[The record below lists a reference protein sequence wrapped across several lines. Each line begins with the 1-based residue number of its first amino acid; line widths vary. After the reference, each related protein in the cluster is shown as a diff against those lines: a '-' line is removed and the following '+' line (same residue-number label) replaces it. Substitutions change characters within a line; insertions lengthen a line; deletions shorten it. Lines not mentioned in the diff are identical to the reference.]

1 MFRKAE
7 SLLGLNKNIDAM
19 NTYLD
24 IMEIEP
30 SNVHALKAYN
40 DLSSQNP
47 SNRKAI
53 GTRIKIADSDVY
65 GNSQDME
72 LKKQEEDYAELI
84 KPAKIVKN
92 QFLTSI
98 QNLSR
103 ATTTKSKPKVQ
114 GHFDMHL
121 NPVENKSNNF
131 LIEEI

>member
-1 MFRKAE
+1 MKALFRKAE

-19 NTYLD
+19 DTYLD

-47 SNRKAI
+47 SNRKAT
-53 GTRIKIADSDVY
+53 GTRLKIADI
-65 GNSQDME
+65 E
-72 LKKQEEDYAELI
+72 LKKKEEDYAELI
-84 KPAKIVKN
+84 KPVKIVKN

-103 ATTTKSKPKVQ
+103 TVPESKSKVG
-114 GHFDMHL
+114 GHLDMNL
-121 NPVENKSNNF
+121 KLDENKSNNV